1 MQVFIHSPHRRLT
14 TPSSLTTP
22 TSSISASST
31 DSDITLLSIGQ
42 HVTSLA
48 AGRLDG
54 ELERDVLVVG
64 SQTNVQAYD
73 VETNSQLFYKEVC
86 VCGGIQ
92 DGVWTGRVECGGG
105 VQGGMCVCGG
115 GGGYR
120 VKCVGEG
127 LVCTVYDIL

>member
-1 MQVFIHSPHRRLT
+1 M
-14 TPSSLTTP
+14 
-22 TSSISASST
+22 SASST

-73 VETNSQLFYKEVC
+73 VETNSQLFYKEVIRQPPS
-86 VCGGIQ
+86 V
-92 DGVWTGRVECGGG
+92 
-105 VQGGMCVCGG
+105 
-115 GGGYR
+115 
-120 VKCVGEG
+120 
-127 LVCTVYDIL
+127 